1 MKKVF
6 YAILLLII
14 IVSCKDEKAKNV
26 GNESLIKE
34 DAVSTTPS
42 SFENELLDLREIK
55 LQFTPEYKLK
65 KFGLQKINDT
75 VFNFV
80 FQLDQST
87 KAETVEKYS
96 IGVKGFDEKLEKP
109 FRSSYNPILKT
120 IEANNYIFLKSGL
133 DDIRYFD
140 SLDVYI
146 YKRKDWKGSG
156 RLAGVKIRD
165 IYFKEK

>member
-1 MKKVF
+1 MKK
-6 YAILLLII
+6 ASIILILLI
-14 IVSCKDEKAKNV
+14 IVSCKNEKDNS
-26 GNESLIKE
+26 NQSNIKE
-34 DAVSTTPS
+34 QTTVSAP
-42 SFENELLDLREIK
+42 SFEKQLLDFRDVNV
-55 LQFTPEYKLK
+55 QFTPEYKLK
-65 KFGLQKINDT
+65 KFGLQKVNDT

-80 FQLDQST
+80 FQLDEVT
-87 KAETVEKYS
+87 TAETVEKYS
-96 IGVKGFDEKLEKP
+96 IGVKGFDNELEKP

-120 IEANNYIFLKSGL
+120 IEQNNYIFLKSGL

-156 RLAGVKIRD
+156 RLGGVKIRD